1 MAEPVQEKP
10 AEPWPTELRL
20 TDEGRLLTIAYDSG
34 ELFALPARR
43 LRLATPSA
51 EAKRLS
57 PAERE
62 AQIGDRPVRIV
73 EIAQVG
79 NYAIR
84 PTFDDGHSTGI
95 FTWAYLATLG
105 REAG

>member
-1 MAEPVQEKP
+1 MAEPTQEK
-10 AEPWPTELRL
+10 ASEPWPTELRL

-34 ELFALPARR
+34 EVFALPARR

-62 AQIGDRPVRIV
+62 AQIGDRPVRIIDI
-73 EIAQVG
+73 EQVG

-95 FTWAYLATLG
+95 FTWAYLASLG
-105 REAG
+105 REAA

>member
-1 MAEPVQEKP
+1 MAEETH
-10 AEPWPTELRL
+10 EPWPTQLRL
-20 TDEGRLLTIAYDSG
+20 TDEGRLLTITFDSG
-34 ELFALPARR
+34 EVFALSSRR
-43 LRLATPSA
+43 LRLATQSA

-62 AQIGDRPVRIV
+62 AQVGDRPVRIL
-73 EIAQVG
+73 EIEPIG

-95 FTWAYLATLG
+95 YTWRYLAELG
-105 REAG
+105 RGAK

>member
-1 MAEPVQEKP
+1 MAQKTD
-10 AEPWPTELRL
+10 EPWPTQLLL
-20 TDEGRLLTIAYDSG
+20 TDEGRLLTITFDSG
-34 ELFALPARR
+34 EVFALSSRR
-43 LRLATPSA
+43 LRLATQSA

-62 AQIGDRPVRIV
+62 AQIGDRPVKIL
-73 EIAQVG
+73 EIEQVG

-95 FTWAYLATLG
+95 YTWRYLAELG
-105 REAG
+105 RAGK

>member
-1 MAEPVQEKP
+1 MAEATQEKKT
-10 AEPWPTELRL
+10 EPWPTELRL
-20 TDEGRLLTIAYDSG
+20 TEEGRLLTIAFDSG
-34 ELFALPARR
+34 ETFALPARR

-73 EIAQVG
+73 DIEQVG

-95 FTWAYLATLG
+95 FTWAYLARLG
-105 REAG
+105 REPS